1 MIGNDPKTIDYFK
14 QQRPELYNYVLNDVI
29 PENKKFKLVH
39 APVKSGKR
47 GMVEVHSLLDKESS

>member
-29 PENKKFKLVH
+29 PENKKFKLVP
-39 APVKSGKR
+39 APVKSGK
-47 GMVEVHSLLDKESS
+47 